1 MQFMQQQQ
9 GLIIL
14 LKMDFS
20 KGFNYQLATLF
31 GIGKLPGGG
40 TIASFL
46 VLLIALYE
54 QNAVSASFLA
64 FFTLIIAP
72 KAYKKLRKNLEI
84 EDPKEF
90 VLDEVI
96 GMGIAISGVYILSN
110 SFKNISL
117 NITNSLS
124 DIDTLFILTFIFFR
138 FFDISKIGPVGWVE
152 NNPNEKA
159 YIKVVGDDIVAAIL
173 SIIVVIIILI
183 INFRVL

>member
-9 GLIIL
+9 GFIIL

-96 GMGIAISGVYILSN
+96 GMGIAISGVYIFSN
-110 SFKNISL
+110 SCL
-117 NITNSLS
+117 LYPS
-124 DIDTLFILTFIFFR
+124 DDA
-138 FFDISKIGPVGWVE
+138 DE
-152 NNPNEKA
+152 
-159 YIKVVGDDIVAAIL
+159 
-173 SIIVVIIILI
+173 
-183 INFRVL
+183 